1 MYKKINGL
9 VIGRNRFS
17 EAHAYV
23 KILTDEGII
32 SFVGHGV
39 MSPKNKS
46 FSACQPY
53 TYGEFVLKVTG
64 ERISLS
70 EASAECHLIRQGADF
85 EKISLA
91 NYVIEMARE
100 TSFDTSDA
108 PDILALTYITLYTI
122 DRTDTPSDIVKAV
135 FELRLA
141 SALGFQPDFS
151 GCVVCEKEIT
161 EGTFLIS
168 EGGFICSDCHLGESA
183 RAVGVSGGLVKALK
197 HLFEISP
204 KEAFGIRFKDSVER
218 TAFTTLAERFSLEHL
233 DSAHSALTFYKDNI
247 KNF

>member
-53 TYGEFVLKVTG
+53 TFGEFVLKVTG

-91 NYVIEMARE
+91 NYVVEMARE
-100 TSFDTSDA
+100 TSFDISDA
-108 PDILALTYITLYTI
+108 PDILALTYITLHTI

-141 SALGFQPDFS
+141 SALGFMPDFS
-151 GCVVCEKEIT
+151 GCMSCEREIT
-161 EGTFLIS
+161 GGAFLIS
-168 EGGFICSDCHLGESA
+168 EGGFICSDCEREDV
-183 RAVGVSGGLVKALK
+183 RAVKVTSGLVKALK

-233 DSAHSALTFYKDNI
+233 DSAHTALAFYKDNI